1 MLNTL
6 YEDGVLYDLA
16 FGDRADAAQVAFY
29 RRLAEARGGEALE
42 LGCGTG
48 RVTVPLAEA
57 GVRMTGLDAAP
68 SMLEVA
74 RRKAGAQPIT
84 WVEGDF
90 RDFDLGRRFGL
101 VLFPINTIAHLP
113 TRADFEA
120 CMARV
125 RDHLAPDGRF
135 VIDYLVPNLGLLMR
149 HPDTESPL
157 AERRD
162 DAGALQ
168 VAITESNRYDAIAQ
182 VNHILWFCRFGDG
195 HVREQSFSMRIFF
208 PQELEALLHYNGF
221 EVEARY
227 GDFEGAAFGP
237 QSRKQILICRHA
249 GA

>member
-6 YEDGVLYDLA
+6 YDDGVLYDLA
-16 FGDRADAAQVAFY
+16 FGDRADAAQIAFY
-29 RRLAEARGGEALE
+29 RGWAEALGGEVLE

-57 GVRMTGLDAAP
+57 GVAMTGLDAAP
-68 SMLEVA
+68 AMLEVA
-74 RRKAGAQPIT
+74 RRKAGTLPVTLI
-84 WVEGDF
+84 EGDF
-90 RDFDLGRRFGL
+90 RRFELERRFNL

-125 RDHLAPDGRF
+125 REHLAPGGRF
-135 VIDYLVPNLGLLMR
+135 VIDYMVPNLGLLMR
-149 HPDTESPL
+149 HPDTESPV
-157 AERRD
+157 AEVRD
-162 DAGALQ
+162 ASGALQ

-195 HVREQSFSMRIFF
+195 RVREQSFSMRIFF

-221 EVEARY
+221 KVEARY
-227 GDFEGAAFGP
+227 GDFDGAEFGP
-237 QSRKQILICRHA
+237 NSRKQILVCCHA
-249 GA
+249 AA